1 MTRFDLLKQLD
12 INLAAK
18 IMFEFGTVFASV
30 EELKE
35 NLVTEVTEAELH
47 HPTSKMLRISSVWR
61 IRQI

>member
-12 INLAAK
+12 IKLAAK

-35 NLVTEVTEAELH
+35 NLVTEVAEVELH
-47 HPTSKMLRISSVWR
+47 HPSLA
-61 IRQI
+61 

>member
-12 INLAAK
+12 IKLAAK

-35 NLVTEVTEAELH
+35 NLVTEVAEAELH
-47 HPTSKMLRISSVWR
+47 HPSLA
-61 IRQI
+61 